1 MAYVEGFLVPVPEAN
16 KQAYL
21 ELATRAAPLFREYG
35 ALEVVE
41 CWGSDLPDGKVTDF
55 RMAVKA
61 EDGENVVFSWIVYP
75 SKAVRDDAVQKVFTD
90 PRMQMD
96 ETEMPFSGQRMVFG
110 GFDVILKD
118 AD

>member
-21 ELATRAAPLFREYG
+21 DLATRAAALFREYG

-61 EDGENVVFSWIVYP
+61 EAGENVVFSWIVYP
-75 SKAVRDDAVQKVFTD
+75 SKAVRDEAVEKVFKD
-90 PRMQMD
+90 PRMAMD
-96 ETEMPFSGQRMVFG
+96 ETAFPFSGQRMVFG
-110 GFDVILKD
+110 GFDLILKD